1 MDFTLDQLYRYLS
14 PGYDSTGS
22 TMNKLNKEDKFRQKV
37 GRLLI
42 DTRGKAMSWK
52 EIKTSLESQLK
63 GADDDDKK
71 YIGRYFRF
79 LGPSYDLGKIDA
91 LDSSDGYFDKKNRG
105 TWSINPNLA
114 AESPKKYVSVMCIR
128 DQYVTPAS
136 EGCDKIGRFLN
147 YTPSHVAA
155 QMIPYLDVEFRHEAT
170 SSYTRTPS
178 ILRFLLGVEKD
189 EKLSKSD
196 RSLHDG
202 SQVGVSDPKTA
213 YTRSGMELFLMPQS
227 LTNFDTLGV
236 TSGGGKARLSPVK
249 PSVPLASIEAFD
261 ITARNAG
268 AKNFVHKTANLK
280 LKIHDKSRMSEFAEF
295 IRGGDGFR
303 RVTIVTR
310 YGWKATGSEDPFL
323 KFINEE
329 MFRED
334 VWSIVNS
341 QFSFDSTGQVN
352 VGLQLVS
359 AAARYLGSTNI
370 AISASSKGL
379 NELNETMRQ
388 ISEAVDEIKFRANLP
403 ENVFI
408 DQILK
413 EATTTGF
420 YSEKDVSKVDN
431 AIKEFIAKLKRS
443 SKFEDLGGG
452 FFDKLQADLLS
463 LSKGGAADKKKRS
476 MYQIA
481 QDSVKE
487 EVARLFD
494 KISEG
499 SDPWLPKPGMNF
511 RKALADEVA
520 ARKKGKRV
528 VSLAK
533 LFLWFANNM
542 CEPNEELQFIFYP
555 INENAGY
562 AGKGEDG
569 EAISLGEFPIDLDL
583 LKAAYIARIRELNT
597 MVLSIEEFFRIVI
610 DQNFSDSRG
619 IGYGKSSFY
628 TQFSEEKPK
637 EPAQLQKTSEASL
650 KKWEKE
656 NPDFVVPLLEIE
668 IKTEK
673 AEVAGQVGDRIK
685 RVYIYDRQSTPPKK
699 DYSLMSVEEKKED
712 LQRGAPLLTI
722 GSNGSLIFN
731 SSVSSKTDGAQGA
744 VYLSR
749 SLQTQPH
756 NPGASYDK
764 SPTTDPE
771 NNLPM
776 RTLPVQLTMT
786 SFGCP
791 IASLYQQYFVDFETG
806 TALDNLYM
814 CTQLQHNFNPGK
826 FVTSWTFMQSN
837 GYSKYVAPR
846 ISKDPATDPVKDDKG
861 KTKSP
866 DKIAGDKPPVQIQ
879 PEGVGIPLGYGIAGQ
894 GGPRR

>member
-1 MDFTLDQLYRYLS
+1 MNFTLDQLYRYLS
-14 PGYDSTGS
+14 PGYDSAET
-22 TMNKLNKEDKFRQKV
+22 TNLLKDEDKFRQIV

-42 DTRGKAMSWK
+42 DTRGKSMSWK
-52 EIKTSLESQLK
+52 EIKTKLESDLA
-63 GADDDDKK
+63 GINDDTKK
-71 YIGRYFRF
+71 YIGKYFRF
-79 LGPSYDLGKIDA
+79 LGPTDGLGKIKE
-91 LDSSDGYFDKKNRG
+91 LDSSDLYFNKVNG
-105 TWSINPNLA
+105 TWSVNPNLRNQGP
-114 AESPKKYVSVMCIR
+114 SKYVSVMCIR

-136 EGCDKIGRFLN
+136 QGCDKIGRFLN

-155 QMIPYLDVEFRHEAT
+155 QMTPYLDVEFRHEAT
-170 SSYTRTPS
+170 SIYTRTPS
-178 ILRFLLGVEKD
+178 VLRFLLGVEEDK
-189 EKLSKSD
+189 KLEKSD
-196 RSLHDG
+196 RPLHDG
-202 SQVGVSDPKTA
+202 SHIASDSKTA

-236 TSGGGKARLSPVK
+236 STGGSKKRLTHVK
-249 PSVPLASIEAFD
+249 PFLPLASIEAFD

-268 AKNFVHKTANLK
+268 AKNFVHRTANLK
-280 LKIHDKSRMSEFAEF
+280 LKIHDKNRMSEFAEF

-310 YGWKATGSEDPFL
+310 YGWRATGSDDPFL
-323 KFINEE
+323 EFINKE

-334 VWSIVNS
+334 MWSIVNS

-359 AAARYLGSTNI
+359 AAAKYLGSTNI
-370 AISASSKGL
+370 AISATDRNL
-379 NELNETMRQ
+379 DAFNVTMQQ
-388 ISEAVDEIKFRANLP
+388 IADAINEIKFRANLP
-403 ENVFI
+403 ENVFV

-420 YSEKDVSKVDN
+420 YSEKDVSKVNN

-443 SKFEDLGGG
+443 NKFEDLGPN
-452 FFDKLQADLLS
+452 FFNDLENNLLS
-463 LSKGGAADKKKRS
+463 LSKGGANDKKKRS
-476 MYQIA
+476 LYQIA
-481 QDSVKE
+481 QDSVKS
-487 EVARLFD
+487 EVTRLFD
-494 KISEG
+494 IISVG
-499 SDPWLPKPGMNF
+499 PDPWLPKSAGNNATNNF
-511 RKALADEVA
+511 RKKLVEEVA
-520 ARKKGKRV
+520 ARKRGGKRI

-533 LFLWFANNM
+533 LFLWFASNM

-555 INENAGY
+555 INDNAGY

-569 EAISLGEFPIDLDL
+569 DAISLGEFPIDLDL
-583 LKAAYIARIRELNT
+583 LKAAYIARIREMNT
-597 MVLSIEEFFRIVI
+597 MVLSIEEFFRIVV

-628 TQFSEEKPK
+628 TQFSEDKPK
-637 EPAQLQKTSEASL
+637 EAPTVQKSSETAL
-650 KKWEKE
+650 KNWEKE

-668 IKTEK
+668 IKTER
-673 AEVAGQVGDRIK
+673 AEKAGQVGDVIK

-699 DYSLMSVEEKKED
+699 DYSLMSVEEKKAD

-722 GSNGSLIFN
+722 GSNGSLVIN

-744 VYLSR
+744 VYLAR

-756 NPGASYDK
+756 NPGSSYDK
-764 SPTTDPE
+764 SPTTEPE

-814 CTQLQHNFNPGK
+814 CTQLQHNFTPGK

-846 ISKDPATDPVKDDKG
+846 VSTDPTTEPVKDASG
-861 KTKSP
+861 KTKSISEKSK
-866 DKIAGDKPPVQIQ
+866 DKDGKQLQ
-879 PEGVGIPLGYGIAGQ
+879 PEGVGIPIGRNIAGVR
-894 GGPRR
+894 G